1 MPRIFDKIR
10 RIAAIRKS
18 SGTIHLTNF
27 SPCVIICLP
36 LCYMAFS
43 YNMTT
48 VVKQLKVWRGAQLAS
63 PLSAVACSLFPIGL
77 GVRNFLRCAALR
89 GNPKINASNRN
100 GGDCKCNRRR
110 FSYSLFSVFPSILPF
125 PRGTFAHRSRPRKVP
140 SSKSAVIRRGR
151 YRISPKRG
159 WARWSH
165 YIILESN
172 VAFYLVIRIK

>member
-1 MPRIFDKIR
+1 MPRIFDKIL

-77 GVRNFLRCAALR
+77 GVRNFLFLR
-89 GNPKINASNRN
+89 GHHFANRSNQHRLQAKCLQAVFSYELRN
-100 GGDCKCNRRR
+100 G
-110 FSYSLFSVFPSILPF
+110 SPSILPLQ
-125 PRGTFAHRSRPRKVP
+125 RGTLIHHSRPRKVP

-159 WARWSH
+159 WAR
-165 YIILESN
+165 
-172 VAFYLVIRIK
+172 

>member
-18 SGTIHLTNF
+18 SGTIHLTIF

-36 LCYMAFS
+36 FCYMAFS

-77 GVRNFLRCAALR
+77 GVRNFLRSAFERAPLRCPAQSAYASYTQAQWFPLNTHPPTRHAHSPFATAQGAAVKERGHLTAAL
-89 GNPKINASNRN
+89 PYLAQ
-100 GGDCKCNRRR
+100 
-110 FSYSLFSVFPSILPF
+110 
-125 PRGTFAHRSRPRKVP
+125 
-140 SSKSAVIRRGR
+140 
-151 YRISPKRG
+151 
-159 WARWSH
+159 AR
-165 YIILESN
+165 LGEM
-172 VAFYLVIRIK
+172 

>member
-36 LCYMAFS
+36 FCYMAFS

-77 GVRNFLRCAALR
+77 GVRNFLRIRFFR
-89 GNPKINASNRN
+89 GNPKITLRIAMAVIANAIVAVTHTRYF
-100 GGDCKCNRRR
+100 R
-110 FSYSLFSVFPSILPF
+110 FSPKIPLPTRYARS
-125 PRGTFAHRSRPRKVP
+125 PLTTAQGAAVKERGHLTAALLYRAG
-140 SSKSAVIRRGR
+140 SAVPRDA
-151 YRISPKRG
+151 KRNLVN
-159 WARWSH
+159 
-165 YIILESN
+165 IMQLDVLILI
-172 VAFYLVIRIK
+172 YG